1 MKTLHPVAGALAL
14 AATLMFW
21 LSTVLSELLGG
32 PEAIHFVK
40 LAIPWGLLLL
50 VPALAFTGFSGFR
63 LGGRWKHPVVTAKRR
78 RMPVI
83 ALNGLLVL
91 VPCAFVLRHLAIDG
105 ALGTTFYAVQALEL
119 CAGALNITLISLN
132 FRDGLRL
139 RRKGQA
145 AETLTQEGCG
155 PHRDQRLSQT
165 LHRP

>member
-1 MKTLHPVAGALAL
+1 MKALHPVAGALAL
-14 AATLMFW
+14 ATTLLFW
-21 LSTVLSELLGG
+21 LSTVLSELFGG
-32 PEAIHFVK
+32 PEAIRLVK

-50 VPALAFTGFSGFR
+50 VPALAVTGFSGFR
-63 LGGRWKHPVVTAKRR
+63 LGRRWKRPVVTAKRK

-91 VPCAFVLRHLAIDG
+91 VPCAFALRHLTIDG
-105 ALGTTFYAVQALEL
+105 ALGTTFYAVQALEV

-139 RRKGQA
+139 RRKGRA
-145 AETLTQEGCG
+145 AESLIPEGCG
-155 PHRDQRLSQT
+155 PHRDPRLSQT